1 MKKWMQDPVVKS
13 LSPAALQRLIRDL
26 KPISD
31 PALRDALRPAG
42 IDLVVLPFQV
52 EVLVRAPLT
61 FRLTIPITNFGRT
74 TFTAGSVTAYLLTI
88 SRDNASP
95 TPSEEGAR
103 TLVTYN
109 IPTLRTGERTLVV
122 ADVSSTVSVAIL
134 ENLYL
139 RTWVK
144 LNAIDLRTRRVIEYH
159 DANDRNNTAEL
170 SGTELARRLRAAG
183 VPG

>member
-1 MKKWMQDPVVKS
+1 MKKFFQDPTVKG
-13 LSPAALQRLIRDL
+13 LSPEAIKALARGL
-26 KPISD
+26 KPITD
-31 PALRDALRPAG
+31 PLLREALRPAG

-52 EVLVRAPLT
+52 EVVVRTPLT

-74 TFTAGSVTAYLLTI
+74 TFTGGAVTAYLLSI

-95 TPSEEGAR
+95 APSEEGAR
-103 TLVTYN
+103 TLITYD

-122 ADVSSTVSVAIL
+122 ADVASTVGTPIL

-144 LNAIDLRTRRVIEYH
+144 LNAIDRRTRRPIEYH
-159 DANDRNNTAEL
+159 DANDSNNTAQL
-170 SGTELARRLRAAG
+170 SGTELVRRLRAAG
-183 VPG
+183 IP

>member
-1 MKKWMQDPVVKS
+1 MKKFFQDPVVKG
-13 LSPAALQRLIRDL
+13 LSPDAIKKLTREL
-26 KPISD
+26 KPLTD
-31 PALRDALRPAG
+31 PLLRETLRPAG

-52 EVLVRAPLT
+52 DVVVRSPLT

-74 TFTAGSVTAYLLTI
+74 TFTGGAVTAYLL
-88 SRDNASP
+88 SLARGNDSP

-103 TLVTYN
+103 TLVTYD

-122 ADVSSTVSVAIL
+122 ADVTSTVGTTIL

-144 LNAIDLRTRRVIEYH
+144 LNAVDRRTRRPIEYT
-159 DANDRNNTAEL
+159 DANNRNNTAEL
-170 SGTELARRLRAAG
+170 SGTELVRRLRAAG
-183 VPG
+183 IP